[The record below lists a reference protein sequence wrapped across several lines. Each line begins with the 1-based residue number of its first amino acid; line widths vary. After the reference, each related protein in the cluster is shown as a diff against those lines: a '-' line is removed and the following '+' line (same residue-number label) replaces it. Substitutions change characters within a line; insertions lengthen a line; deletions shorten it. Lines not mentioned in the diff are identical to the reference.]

1 MTNTTLLALQALTT
15 LATAPPGP
23 GLPEGWRVQGVR
35 GHPPPAFAV
44 RDGHRLRIASD
55 GGAGFGVYRLGASLP
70 PARGALLWEW
80 RTGTPARD
88 ADLRRRERDD
98 APVRLFVAFADG
110 RMLFYSWGNQEQQ
123 GELFPSWTGRRRAVI
138 VLRNAGHADDSWYT
152 ERRDPFADY
161 RRAFDRA
168 PVAIVAVGVGAD
180 MDMLGGSSSAEVRG
194 LAWEPPGN

>member
-1 MTNTTLLALQALTT
+1 M
-15 LATAPPGP
+15 PG
-23 GLPEGWRVQGVR
+23 
-35 GHPPPAFAV
+35 HSPPAFAV

-55 GGAGFGVYRLGASLP
+55 GGAGFAIYRLRAPLP
-70 PARGALLWEW
+70 PGRGTIVWEW
-80 RTGTPARD
+80 RTGTPARE

-110 RMLFYSWGNQEQQ
+110 RALFYTWGNREQP
-123 GELFPSWTGRRRAVI
+123 GESFPSWTDRRRAVL
-138 VLRNAGHADDSWYT
+138 VMRNAAHADGSWHA

-180 MDMLGGSSSAEVRG
+180 MDMLGASSVAELRG